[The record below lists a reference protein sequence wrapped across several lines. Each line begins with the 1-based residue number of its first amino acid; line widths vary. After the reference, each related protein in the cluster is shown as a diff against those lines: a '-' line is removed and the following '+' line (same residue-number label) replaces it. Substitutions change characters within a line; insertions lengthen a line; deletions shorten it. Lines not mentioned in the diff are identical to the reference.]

1 MRLSSFRVGNT
12 PGIRTSDFHI
22 GRYCLAKHFATSAVN
37 ALDASPKYARQLL
50 LAEPSDFPSG
60 RIPIFVCE
68 CCAGLDCGATTVAVE
83 IGDGVVTWQD
93 FGREVPYENDL
104 IVSEVHARTGPFHFD
119 LTDYRSALL
128 PYTRRRKF

>member
-1 MRLSSFRVGNT
+1 MKLSSFRVGNT

-37 ALDASPKYARQLL
+37 ALDAGAKYARQLL

-60 RIPIFVCE
+60 RVPVFVCE
-68 CCAGLDCGATTVAVE
+68 CCADLGCGATTVAVE
-83 IGDGVVTWQD
+83 IADGIVTWQD
-93 FGREVPYENDL
+93 FGIEVPYGDNP
-104 IVSEVHARTGPFHFD
+104 IVSEVYARTGPFHFD

-128 PYTRRRKF
+128 PYCRRR

>member
-1 MRLSSFRVGNT
+1 MKLSSFRVGTT
-12 PGIRTSDFHI
+12 PGVRTTDFHI
-22 GRYCLAKHFATSAVN
+22 GRYCLAKHFATSEVN
-37 ALDASPKYARQLL
+37 ALDANPKYARQLL

-68 CCAGLDCGATTVAVE
+68 RCAGLDCGATTVAVT

-93 FGREVPYENDL
+93 FGIEVPYGDNL
-104 IVSEVHARTGPFHFD
+104 IVSEVYARSGPFHFD

-128 PYTRRRKF
+128 PYGRRR